1 MQLSQERP
9 DYTWVLRGADG
20 QRARV
25 NERML
30 ERSFALAPDRLIE
43 DWAAPAT
50 AAALEPAHL
59 DALLALAPELLVLGT
74 GQRQVFPSPAVMAAC
89 LTRGIGIE
97 VMDNAAAA
105 RTYNVL
111 AGEGRRV
118 VVALL
123 LADAA
128 AHPV

>member
-1 MQLSQERP
+1 MNLTRREWFKGVSAA
-9 DYTWVLRGADG
+9 G
-20 QRARV
+20 
-25 NERML
+25 
-30 ERSFALAPDRLIE
+30 LA
-43 DWAAPAT
+43 AVAPGTAT
-50 AAALEPAHL
+50 ALEPAHL

-111 AGEGRRV
+111 AGEGRKV

-128 AHPV
+128 TQPV

>member
-9 DYTWVLRGADG
+9 DYNWVLRGADG

-111 AGEGRRV
+111 AGEGRKV

-123 LADAA
+123 LG
-128 AHPV
+128 